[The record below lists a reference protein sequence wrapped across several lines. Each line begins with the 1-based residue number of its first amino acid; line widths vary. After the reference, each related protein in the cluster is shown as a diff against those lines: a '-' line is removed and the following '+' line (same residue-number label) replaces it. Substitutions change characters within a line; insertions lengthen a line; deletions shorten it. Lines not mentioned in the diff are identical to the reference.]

1 MADQR
6 YAPDHDACGVG
17 FVTRLGA
24 APSHEV
30 VERALS
36 ALLRLAHRGGVDADG
51 RSGEGAGLLMAIPD
65 RFMRDAARDERI
77 RLPEQYGV
85 GTLFLPP
92 VDALATQETVEAL
105 AKQNALKFLGWREV
119 PTDSSITGP
128 RAKATLPVIR
138 QCFLAPSRATNKD
151 FEGSLFRLRKQV
163 EAQAPRGTYFCSLS
177 SRTVV
182 YKGLLTPDQLPA
194 FYLDL
199 AET

>member
-1 MADQR
+1 MEQQP
-6 YAPDHDACGVG
+6 YSLDHDACGVG
-17 FVTRLGA
+17 FVTQLGGS
-24 APSHEV
+24 PSHEI

-51 RSGEGAGLLMAIPD
+51 RSGDGAGLLMAIPD

-119 PTDSSITGP
+119 PTDPSITGP
-128 RAKATLPVIR
+128 RAQATLPVIR
-138 QCFLAPSRATNKD
+138 QCFLAPTRATKD
-151 FEGSLFRLRKQV
+151 FEGSLFRLRK
-163 EAQAPRGTYFCSLS
+163 
-177 SRTVV
+177 
-182 YKGLLTPDQLPA
+182 
-194 FYLDL
+194 
-199 AET
+199 